1 MIKTKC
7 YLFNQPPKSLP
18 HNIGKLSLGMVTS
31 PKGESTE
38 WTTKLPVMAVAVF
51 HNFGTVSCLI
61 RKFLKFLYID

>member
-31 PKGESTE
+31 PNGESTE
-38 WTTKLPVMAVAVF
+38 WTTKLPIMAVIV
-51 HNFGTVSCLI
+51 
-61 RKFLKFLYID
+61 LKLWNT